1 MTAVSRDPQALTDR
15 HYKRHPAL
23 SLAYF
28 FFAFL
33 APDFLA
39 ELPDDFFALPPVSDF
54 DLAFADFDAEDF
66 LAPLPFLAG
75 SD

>member
-1 MTAVSRDPQALTDR
+1 MRIS
-15 HYKRHPAL
+15 Y
-23 SLAYF
+23 LAYF

-39 ELPDDFFALPPVSDF
+39 EPPDDFFALPPESDF
-54 DLAFADFDAEDF
+54 DFADFEAEDF

>member
-1 MTAVSRDPQALTDR
+1 MRADARIVRRGRRFQS
-15 HYKRHPAL
+15 
-23 SLAYF
+23 YF

-39 ELPDDFFALPPVSDF
+39 ELPEDFFAPPLESDF
-54 DLAFADFDAEDF
+54 DLAFADFEAVDF
-66 LAPLPFLAG
+66 LEPLPFLAG